1 MPNVISKPS
10 LTKETFIVGSIA
22 LGLVGAAAGL
32 YFLHKDGDSYDL
44 EQPGSRIKTSKQVTI
59 DVKIPKEFVGVVIGR
74 QGSNIREIQTR
85 TETKIHFR
93 DELETDSHRVC
104 CVRGL
109 AEDVQMAEIL
119 IQQTISQ
126 QPRLESLVM
135 TVPSGCC
142 GRIIGRQGDTIRDI
156 QRISGAKVDVER
168 GDSLGGVNSM
178 ERRITI
184 KGTSKQISGAKEM
197 IEEKVGEEE
206 SMRTSLLSSRQPR
219 VKQSPQ
225 PLFLSYSG
233 EEDSEQPLSLVQPQE
248 ILEVIAGDNAIDVMV
263 SGVETPSEFWVQKV
277 GPKSRDLDKM
287 TQTMT
292 DFYSELPNRKLLALN
307 LERVKVGDIVAARFS
322 QEESY
327 YRAKVVSIKE
337 DSYDASQSRVELFYV
352 DYGDTEEKEITEVY
366 ELKTE
371 YLKLKYQ
378 AIQCSIAHIKPE
390 PGPAWSTESVDL
402 FCELTHCAM
411 WKFIY
416 ARIVE
421 YDVDNNPVVELL
433 DNQGDVNIGAEMVER
448 GLASW

>member
-233 EEDSEQPLSLVQPQE
+233 EDSEQPLSLVQPHE

-390 PGPAWSTESVDL
+390 PGPKWSAEASDL

-411 WKFIY
+411 WKFIF

-421 YDVDNNPVVELL
+421 YDVDNNPVLELL

>member
-233 EEDSEQPLSLVQPQE
+233 EDSEQPLSLVQPHE

-307 LERVKVGDIVAARFS
+307 LERVKVMLNIYSRKG
-322 QEESY
+322 
-327 YRAKVVSIKE
+327 YRIMF
-337 DSYDASQSRVELFYV
+337 LNT
-352 DYGDTEEKEITEVY
+352 G
-366 ELKTE
+366 
-371 YLKLKYQ
+371 
-378 AIQCSIAHIKPE
+378 
-390 PGPAWSTESVDL
+390 W
-402 FCELTHCAM
+402 
-411 WKFIY
+411 
-416 ARIVE
+416 
-421 YDVDNNPVVELL
+421 
-433 DNQGDVNIGAEMVER
+433 
-448 GLASW
+448 

>member
-32 YFLHKDGDSYDL
+32 YFLHKDADNYDL
-44 EQPGSRIKTSKQVTI
+44 EQPGSRIKTSKQVNI

-307 LERVKVGDIVAARFS
+307 LERVKV
-322 QEESY
+322 
-327 YRAKVVSIKE
+327 
-337 DSYDASQSRVELFYV
+337 
-352 DYGDTEEKEITEVY
+352 
-366 ELKTE
+366 
-371 YLKLKYQ
+371 
-378 AIQCSIAHIKPE
+378 
-390 PGPAWSTESVDL
+390 
-402 FCELTHCAM
+402 TH
-411 WKFIY
+411 
-416 ARIVE
+416 
-421 YDVDNNPVVELL
+421 
-433 DNQGDVNIGAEMVER
+433 NI
-448 GLASW
+448 

>member
-10 LTKETFIVGSIA
+10 LSTTETVV
-22 LGLVGAAAGL
+22 LGVIAAGAVCVVGGGL
-32 YFLHKDGDSYDL
+32 YLLNRNEDNYSL
-44 EQPGSRIKTSKQVTI
+44 EPGRNITTSKQVNI

-74 QGSNIREIQTR
+74 QGSNIREIQAR
-85 TETKIHFR
+85 TETKINFR

-168 GDSLGGVNSM
+168 GDSLGLSNP

-184 KGTSKQISGAKEM
+184 KGTSKQISEAKEM
-197 IEEKVGEEE
+197 IEEKVREEE

-219 VKQSPQ
+219 VRHSPQ

-233 EEDSEQPLSLVQPQE
+233 EAEDDGGQPLSFAQPQE
-248 ILEVIAGDNAIDVMV
+248 VLEASAGDNGIDVMV
-263 SGVETPSEFWVQKV
+263 SGVESPSQFWVQKV
-277 GPKSRDLDKM
+277 GPKSRDLDKL

-292 DFYSELPNRKLLALN
+292 DFYSELTNRKLMALPSLQVQLIN
-307 LERVKVGDIVAARFS
+307 SLSRL
-322 QEESY
+322 
-327 YRAKVVSIKE
+327 SII
-337 DSYDASQSRVELFYV
+337 F
-352 DYGDTEEKEITEVY
+352 
-366 ELKTE
+366 
-371 YLKLKYQ
+371 
-378 AIQCSIAHIKPE
+378 
-390 PGPAWSTESVDL
+390 
-402 FCELTHCAM
+402 
-411 WKFIY
+411 
-416 ARIVE
+416 
-421 YDVDNNPVVELL
+421 
-433 DNQGDVNIGAEMVER
+433 
-448 GLASW
+448 